1 MKFWSPTTVD
11 RPYLANKG
19 FEIGAHAAD
28 TSIVVVIGFLA
39 WVLVP

>member
-1 MKFWSPTTVD
+1 MAITATTARYISLD
-11 RPYLANKG
+11 NKG